1 MARVTKLV
9 SDVTGTEANESDF
22 IKCVIRTHP
31 KSEEAKSLDVL
42 PGELD
47 ALSSVSDLVVIELG
61 SNGDKRE
68 LVVSYKDFVKLVK
81 DDVVEKAPGT
91 RGRKPGWSPKS

>member
-1 MARVTKLV
+1 MARVVKLV
-9 SDVTGTEANESDF
+9 SDITGTEANEDEF

-31 KSEEAKSLDVL
+31 KSDEAKSLDVL

-47 ALSSVSDLVVIELG
+47 SLNGVSDLVVIELG
-61 SNGDKRE
+61 SNGDKSE

-81 DDVVEKAPGT
+81 DEVVQNAPGT
-91 RGRKPGWSPKS
+91 RGRRPGWSPKG